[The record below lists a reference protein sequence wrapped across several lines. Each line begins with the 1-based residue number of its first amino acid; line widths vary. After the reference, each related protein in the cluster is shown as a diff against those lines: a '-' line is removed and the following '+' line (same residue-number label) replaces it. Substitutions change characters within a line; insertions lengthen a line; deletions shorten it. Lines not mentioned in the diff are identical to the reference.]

1 MQTNETDLKQF
12 FAVYGAVKD
21 CKIIV
26 DRGGISKRFV
36 VLLMYMQYYWYWEPV
51 TSECHGWLLSVCDY
65 CTPHPVLGIGCRPT
79 WNSCVWL
86 LHSRANWWVYTGIT
100 MWTLECVIGLLVV
113 GALQVTVVTV
123 TVTVTYIIVVNFCHF
138 NPPQSHLKPLQL
150 VPLGLRIWKLVSKN
164 ESLGCLM
171 PTTAW
176 SYGNWFWSVADGH
189 ITCCQVTLCHSWVWQ
204 KFKSLSCHK
213 VYWVQELTLFRDIRL
228 LCEKS
233 ANSACVIWKFCMPF
247 LHILLCAKPRF
258 SYGTNVCDTGVLS
271 GVSWLVGP
279 LKLRVTIQL
288 HLVLD
293 CWKCIVTCSWLVYRC
308 QPVSVLQVG
317 LQSCTLWKKLT
328 TRGILCNFN
337 CCKWKG

>member
-1 MQTNETDLKQF
+1 
-12 FAVYGAVKD
+12 
-21 CKIIV
+21 
-26 DRGGISKRFV
+26 
-36 VLLMYMQYYWYWEPV
+36 
-51 TSECHGWLLSVCDY
+51 
-65 CTPHPVLGIGCRPT
+65 
-79 WNSCVWL
+79 
-86 LHSRANWWVYTGIT
+86 
-100 MWTLECVIGLLVV
+100 
-113 GALQVTVVTV
+113 
-123 TVTVTYIIVVNFCHF
+123 
-138 NPPQSHLKPLQL
+138 
-150 VPLGLRIWKLVSKN
+150 
-164 ESLGCLM
+164 M